1 MADTEQLRMK
11 FLLELKRVEQLLA
24 KGQLEGLET
33 LLLGSQLL
41 LNQRKAAMAAVLQLG
56 TGWDEGHQREEIRHR
71 VVPLLTAVSWNTY
84 TSVWHAKGRH
94 FDVRSSRNMKK
105 LAYLALDL
113 KYR

>member
-41 LNQRKAAMAAVLQLG
+41 LNVGLPMFLPVLGRPATLQVLVFG
-56 TGWDEGHQREEIRHR
+56 VNERVPGH
-71 VVPLLTAVSWNTY
+71 A
-84 TSVWHAKGRH
+84 
-94 FDVRSSRNMKK
+94 
-105 LAYLALDL
+105 
-113 KYR
+113 